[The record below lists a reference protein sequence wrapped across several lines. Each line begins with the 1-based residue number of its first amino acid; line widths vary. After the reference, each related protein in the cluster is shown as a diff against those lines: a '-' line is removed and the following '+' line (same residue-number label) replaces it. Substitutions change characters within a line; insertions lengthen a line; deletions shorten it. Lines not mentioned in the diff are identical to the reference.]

1 MILQEL
7 VKHYEILV
15 KQEKVSRPG
24 WCQAKVS
31 YALELDKDGVLVGII
46 SQKISETRGK
56 KEVQVPKALKVPEMV
71 TRSSGVAANFLC
83 DNSKYILGIDG
94 EGASERTVL
103 CFEAAK
109 ELHLRILKEVENE
122 ETQAVRKFFQTWNP
136 KTARENPELM
146 EKWEEVTAGGNLVFL
161 VQRQYVQ
168 ENEDIQKA
176 WEKSMESEESGEEGL
191 CLVTGKTADIARTHS
206 AIKGVQGAK
215 SSGAMLVS
223 FNAPAFESY
232 EKVQSYN
239 APVGKYAMF
248 AYTTAL
254 NYLLAQKDYVFSL
267 GDTAIVFWA
276 ESGEETYQRSFLNFM
291 NPNVDNQREI
301 QRFFKNLQAGREL
314 DLENMT
320 LNPDQKFCIL
330 GLSPNAARLSVRFFY
345 QNTFGNI
352 ITNIKRHYA
361 EMEIVRPSWDEREY
375 LGIWS
380 LLMETVNQNAKDKKP
395 LANMT
400 SAVFE
405 SILSGGKYPENLY
418 SNTLIRIR
426 AEQGKVTRGRAAITK
441 AYLIR
446 NRANQEVKEESF
458 VALNEN
464 CKSIAY
470 LLGREFAVLEAIQ
483 EEANPSIKTTIKDR
497 YFNSACATPG
507 IIFPVLLK
515 LKENH
520 IRKLDSVN
528 KKIYYEK
535 QLTDLQGKIQVKDE
549 QKEAY
554 PKRLSLEEQGMFT
567 LGYYHQVQKRYE
579 KKEEK

>member
-7 VKHYEILV
+7 VKHYETLV
-15 KQEKVSRPG
+15 KQDKVSRPG

-31 YALELDKDGVLVGII
+31 YALELDKDGALVGLI

-109 ELHLRILKEVENE
+109 ELHFRILKEVENE
-122 ETQAVRKFFQTWNP
+122 EAQAVKKFFQTWNP
-136 KTARENPELM
+136 KAARENPELM

-168 ENEDIQKA
+168 ENEDIQEA
-176 WEKSMESEESGEEGL
+176 WAKSMESEETGEEGL
-191 CLVTGKTADIARTHS
+191 CLVTGETADIARTHS
-206 AIKGVQGAK
+206 AIKGVQGAQ

-232 EKVQSYN
+232 GKVQSYN

-276 ESGEETYQRSFLNFM
+276 ESGEETYQRSFFNFM

-301 QRFFKNLQAGREL
+301 QGFFKNLQAGRAL

-352 ITNIKRHYA
+352 ISNIKRHYV
-361 EMEIVRPSWDEREY
+361 EMEIIRPSWDEREY

-400 SAVFE
+400 AAVFE
-405 SILSGGKYPENLY
+405 AILSGGKYPENLY

-426 AEQGKVTRGRAAITK
+426 AEQGKITRGRAAITK

-446 NRANQEVKEESF
+446 NRANQEMKEGSF

-483 EEANPSIKTTIKDR
+483 EEANPSINTTIKDR

-549 QKEAY
+549 QKNAY

-567 LGYYHQVQKRYE
+567 LGYYHQVQKRFE

>member
-7 VKHYEILV
+7 VKHYETLV

-31 YALELDKDGVLVGII
+31 YALELDKDGTLQGII
-46 SQKISETRGK
+46 SLKITETRGK
-56 KEVQVPKALKVPEMV
+56 KEVQVPKALEVPEMV
-71 TRSSGVAANFLC
+71 TRSSGVLANFLC
-83 DNSKYILGIDG
+83 DNSKYILGIG
-94 EGASERTVL
+94 EEGANERTLL

-109 ELHLRILKEVENE
+109 ELHLRILNEVDNREA
-122 ETQAVRKFFQTWNP
+122 QAIKKFFQTWNP
-136 KTARENPELM
+136 KVARENPELT
-146 EKWEEVTAGGNLVFL
+146 EKWEEVTAGGNLIFL
-161 VQRQYVQ
+161 VQHQYVQ
-168 ENEDIQKA
+168 ENQDIQKA
-176 WEKSMESEESGEEGL
+176 WEKSMESEESSEEGL

-206 AIKGVQGAK
+206 AIKGVQGAQ

-232 EKVQSYN
+232 GKVQSYN

-276 ESGEETYQRSFLNFM
+276 ESGEEAYQKTFLDFM
-291 NPNVDNQREI
+291 NPNVDNQREM
-301 QRFFKNLQAGREL
+301 QKFFKNLQAGKAL
-314 DLENMT
+314 NLERMT

-352 ITNIKRHYA
+352 VSNIKRHYE
-361 EMEIVRPSWDEREY
+361 EMEIIRPSWDEREY

-380 LLMETVNQNAKDKKP
+380 LLMETVNQNARDKKP

-405 SILSGGKYPENLY
+405 AILSGGKYPENLY

-446 NRANQEVKEESF
+446 NRANQEIKEGLF

-464 CKSIAY
+464 CNDTAY
-470 LLGREFAVLEAIQ
+470 VLGRIFEVLEEIQ
-483 EEANPSIKTTIKDR
+483 KEANPNIKATIKDR
-497 YFNSACATPG
+497 YFNSACATPALV
-507 IIFPVLLK
+507 FPILFK
-515 LKENH
+515 LAGSH
-520 IRKLDSVN
+520 IRKI
-528 KKIYYEK
+528 KIDK
-535 QLTDLQGKIQVKDE
+535 QKEDYQKMLADLLGKIEVEDTQSN
-549 QKEAY
+549 AF
-554 PKRLSLEEQGMFT
+554 PKRLTLESQGMFDM
-567 LGYYHQVQKRYE
+567 GYYHQVQKRFE

>member
-94 EGASERTVL
+94 EGANERTVL

-109 ELHLRILKEVENE
+109 ELHLRILKGVENE
-122 ETQAVRKFFQTWNP
+122 EVQAVKKFFQTWNP
-136 KTARENPELM
+136 RAARENPELM

-176 WEKSMESEESGEEGL
+176 WEKSMESKESGEEGL
-191 CLVTGKTADIARTHS
+191 CLVTGETADIARTHS

-232 EKVQSYN
+232 GKAQSYN

-254 NYLLAQKDYVFSL
+254 NYLLSQKDYVFSL

-352 ITNIKRHYA
+352 ISNIKRHYA

>member
-7 VKHYEILV
+7 VKHYDTLV

-31 YALELDKDGVLVGII
+31 YALELDKDGALVGII

-109 ELHLRILKEVENE
+109 ELHLKILKEVDNE

-136 KTARENPELM
+136 KAARENPELM